1 MLLLAVMNSACTKPH
16 TTIASLAGASWATAD
31 ERSVELRSIMGAK
44 ATVIITL
51 DPECPFCQLYAHDIQ
66 ALAARFAGQGVA
78 FIGAYTGPYM
88 ESNKAA
94 AFAKE
99 AGFSFPQLMDTDCRM
114 ALALK
119 ARVTPECFITDGA
132 GTVVYRGAFDDRA
145 VRQGRKKITAQVH
158 YLENALVN
166 FLRTGDQQDEVVAVG
181 CIVECTE

>member
-1 MLLLAVMNSACTKPH
+1 MLLLAVMVSGCTKPH
-16 TTIASLAGASWATAD
+16 TSIASLAGSAWATAD

-66 ALAARFAGQGVA
+66 ELAARFTGQGVA

-88 ESNKAA
+88 ESNKAE
-94 AFAKE
+94 AFARE
-99 AGFSFPQLMDTDCRM
+99 AGFSFPQLMDPNCKL

-132 GTVVYRGAFDDRA
+132 GTVVYHGAFDDRA
-145 VRQGRKKITAQVH
+145 VRQGRKKITAQEH
-158 YLENALVN
+158 YLENALMN
-166 FLRTGDQQDEVVAVG
+166 FLRTGEPQDEVSAVG